1 MIESGLVLVKSPRV
15 LLFWVAAALAPAAL
29 ADQPAISAPALATA
43 EATLDFCAQADPKSA
58 DRYWQQAKVLLQQLS
73 EKTAAEV
80 RKSDEYRQAYDSA
93 AEMIGRVPQQDAIR
107 ACTES
112 LAANR

>member
-1 MIESGLVLVKSPRV
+1 MIKLTLKWMKSHHV
-15 LLFWVAAALAPAAL
+15 VTLCAVAVLAPAAL
-29 ADQPAISAPALATA
+29 ADEPKVSVPALATT

-58 DRYWQQAKVLLQQLS
+58 DQYWQQGKLLLQGVS
-73 EKTAAEV
+73 EKTTAQI

-93 AEMIGRVPQQDAIR
+93 AEMIGQVPKQDAMR
-107 ACTES
+107 ACADS